1 MNTHHLLLVI
11 HLLAA
16 SVWVGGHIILL
27 FGFWFKAKSTKDIN
41 LIDQFRKRYELVG
54 MPALIIVLIT
64 GVWMSS
70 IFGITPGGWFHFNT
84 PLERVVS
91 LKLVL
96 LICTMALAFSVQIF
110 WFRKGKTP
118 SFQVL
123 SVLIWSVTII
133 GVSMLLLGTLFRY
146 GGLK

>member
-1 MNTHHLLLVI
+1 MNTHHFLLVI

-16 SVWVGGHIILL
+16 TVWVGGHLILL
-27 FGFWFKAKSTKDIN
+27 FGFWFKARTTKDIN

-54 MPALIIVLIT
+54 MPALIILLIT
-64 GVWMSS
+64 GIWMSFN
-70 IFGITPGGWFHFNT
+70 FGITLDSWLHFST

-91 LKLVL
+91 LKLIL
-96 LICTMALAFSVQIF
+96 LICTMAMAFSVQIF

-123 SVLIWSVTII
+123 SVLIWTVTFL
-133 GVSMLLLGTLFRY
+133 GVCMLLLGTLFRY